1 VLKVIP
7 GFSGALLGAYT
18 DEPIE
23 PLDSRL
29 TTPPP
34 LWEACFAYKSVMVCA
49 FVTRLAQCCDYEGV
63 ASCVAAWVM
72 VFFGTRFAY
81 FTR

>member
-7 GFSGALLGAYT
+7 GFSGALLGAYAH
-18 DEPIE
+18 DPVE
-23 PLDSRL
+23 LFDSRH
-29 TTPPP
+29 TTPT
-34 LWEACFAYKSVMVCA
+34 LFWEARFAYKSVVVCA

-63 ASCVAAWVM
+63 LAFVAAWVV
-72 VFFGTRFAY
+72 VFFGTRFAH